1 MKIQLLSF
9 LFKYLKTNFK
19 MAEISNDEDLSKIV
33 TKFQTQNLKREI
45 ELLDEKL
52 RMLDQES
59 QNKINN
65 LTSQL
70 TLEKETEVKLR
81 NQICTKDKAIS
92 ELNQIIKE
100 YQTELINQKKNL
112 SLKEEKLQEMMVQFN
127 SIKSNCT
134 TITAALNSKEE
145 NEKKNE
151 LELRKAIN
159 DKVKIESKIKELI
172 GVVNEYMKQL
182 DEMNEKYSI
191 LERENNN
198 LKLANSNLIDE
209 NKKLFRDNNDYSIE
223 LKNIKD
229 TINKCE
235 EMSNT
240 YVEQNKR
247 LTSENENLNKQL
259 IEEKQRIDS
268 LLSENNKLNLE
279 LNEFK
284 INKSKMENNL
294 AMTMQYQNQ
303 FKDRHETD
311 LQNIISYCNDNI
323 NKINNWL
330 DNSFTINP
338 NDNLNNMNNNQIVLN
353 STFSPGLFNINFDIL
368 IKKLNNAQNKINN
381 EIMIMRQ
388 SQDEIK
394 EKYNLFI
401 NDKCKYMDMLNK
413 IYEAIT
419 SEINKNNYFK
429 YDNLIN
435 IYNNENNDE
444 FIQLLNSIDALI
456 NQTLRYL
463 FSIYDEKNLMSKEID
478 NCKNTISDFQN
489 INDNLVKE
497 NNDYKIKIYNGN
509 NSKNFQDNYNKYEQ
523 MNHILEKKIKN
534 YETEIE
540 LKQMQINS
548 LEEIIRRRGKNVN
561 NNTESY
567 VIDENY
573 NNNQNLTIKRLE
585 QDREKLIK
593 DNMKLIQ
600 YNKKLKEQINN
611 LNQIIN
617 SLSWNNSNNQEKSN
631 IEINNNELQ

>member
-1 MKIQLLSF
+1 M
-9 LFKYLKTNFK
+9 T
-19 MAEISNDEDLSKIV
+19 EISNDDHLSKIV
-33 TKFQTQNLKREI
+33 TNFQTQNFKREI
-45 ELLDEKL
+45 DLLDEKL
-52 RMLDQES
+52 RMLNEES
-59 QNKINN
+59 QNKISN

-70 TLEKETEVKLR
+70 TLEKEAEIKLR
-81 NQICTKDKAIS
+81 NQIYTKDKAIS

-100 YQTELINQKKNL
+100 YQTELINQKKSL
-112 SLKEEKLQEMMVQFN
+112 SLKEEKLQELMVQFN
-127 SIKSNCT
+127 SIKSNCN

-151 LELRKAIN
+151 LELRRAIN
-159 DKVKIESKIKELI
+159 DKMKIESKIKELI

-182 DEMNEKYSI
+182 DEMNEKYSN

-198 LKLANSNLIDE
+198 LKIANSNLIDE

-223 LKNIKD
+223 LKNIKE

-268 LLSENNKLNLE
+268 LLSENSKLNLA
-279 LNEFK
+279 LNDFK

-303 FKDRHETD
+303 FKDKHETD

-330 DNSFTINP
+330 DNSFIINP
-338 NDNLNNMNNNQIVLN
+338 NESQNNMNNNQSLLN
-353 STFSPGLFNINFDIL
+353 STFTPGLFNINFDIL
-368 IKKLNNAQNKINN
+368 IKKLNNVKNKTNN
-381 EIMIMRQ
+381 EMMLMHQ
-388 SQDEIK
+388 CLNETN

-401 NDKCKYMDMLNK
+401 NEKSKYMDMLNK
-413 IYEAIT
+413 IYNTIT
-419 SEINKNNYFK
+419 SEINKNNYFT
-429 YDNLIN
+429 YDNNIN
-435 IYNNENNDE
+435 TFNNANNDE
-444 FIQLLNSIDALI
+444 FMKLLNSIDAVI
-456 NQTLRYL
+456 NQILRYL
-463 FSIYDEKNLMSKEID
+463 SSIYDEKNIMSKEID

-489 INDNLVKE
+489 INDNLVQE
-497 NNDYKIKIYNGN
+497 NNDYKVKLYNGN
-509 NSKNFQDNYNKYEQ
+509 STNNFQNNNNKYEQ

-548 LEEIIRRRGKNVN
+548 LEEIIRRREN
-561 NNTESY
+561 NANHNTEGNF
-567 VIDENY
+567 VDENY

-631 IEINNNELQ
+631 MEIINNELQ

>member
-1 MKIQLLSF
+1 M
-9 LFKYLKTNFK
+9 T
-19 MAEISNDEDLSKIV
+19 EISNDDHLSKIV
-33 TKFQTQNLKREI
+33 TNFQTQNFKREI
-45 ELLDEKL
+45 DLLDEKL
-52 RMLDQES
+52 RMLNEES
-59 QNKINN
+59 QNKISN

-70 TLEKETEVKLR
+70 TLEKEAEIKLR
-81 NQICTKDKAIS
+81 NQIYTKDKAIS

-100 YQTELINQKKNL
+100 YQTELINQKKSL
-112 SLKEEKLQEMMVQFN
+112 SLKEEKLQELMVQFN
-127 SIKSNCT
+127 SIKSNCN

-151 LELRKAIN
+151 LELRRAIN
-159 DKVKIESKIKELI
+159 DKMKIESKIKELI

-182 DEMNEKYSI
+182 DEMNEKYSN

-198 LKLANSNLIDE
+198 LKIANSNLIDE

-223 LKNIKD
+223 LKNIKE

-268 LLSENNKLNLE
+268 LLSENSKLNLA
-279 LNEFK
+279 LNDFK
-284 INKSKMENNL
+284 INKSKIENNL

-303 FKDRHETD
+303 FKDKHEAD

-330 DNSFTINP
+330 DNSFIINP
-338 NDNLNNMNNNQIVLN
+338 NESQNNMNNNQSLLN
-353 STFSPGLFNINFDIL
+353 STFTPGIFNINFDIL
-368 IKKLNNAQNKINN
+368 IKKLNNIKNKTNN
-381 EIMIMRQ
+381 EMMLMHQ
-388 SQDEIK
+388 CLNETN

-401 NDKCKYMDMLNK
+401 NEKSKYMDMLNK
-413 IYEAIT
+413 IYNTIT
-419 SEINKNNYFK
+419 SEINKNNYFT
-429 YDNLIN
+429 YDNNIN
-435 IYNNENNDE
+435 TFNNANNDE
-444 FIQLLNSIDALI
+444 FMKLLNSIDAVI
-456 NQTLRYL
+456 NQILRYL
-463 FSIYDEKNLMSKEID
+463 SSIYDEKNIMSKEID

-489 INDNLVKE
+489 INDNLVQE
-497 NNDYKIKIYNGN
+497 NNDYKVKLYNGN
-509 NSKNFQDNYNKYEQ
+509 RINNFQNNNKYEQ

-548 LEEIIRRRGKNVN
+548 LEEIIRRRENNVN
-561 NNTESY
+561 HNTEGNF
-567 VIDENY
+567 VDENY

-631 IEINNNELQ
+631 MEIINNELQ

>member
-1 MKIQLLSF
+1 M
-9 LFKYLKTNFK
+9 T
-19 MAEISNDEDLSKIV
+19 EISNDDHLSKIV
-33 TKFQTQNLKREI
+33 INFQTQNLKREI

-52 RMLDQES
+52 RMLNEES
-59 QNKINN
+59 QNKISN

-70 TLEKETEVKLR
+70 TLEKEAEIKLR
-81 NQICTKDKAIS
+81 NQIYTKDKAIS

-100 YQTELINQKKNL
+100 YQTELINQKKSL
-112 SLKEEKLQEMMVQFN
+112 SLKEEKLQELMVQFN
-127 SIKSNCT
+127 SIKSNCN

-151 LELRKAIN
+151 LELRRAIN
-159 DKVKIESKIKELI
+159 DKMKIESKIKELI

-182 DEMNEKYSI
+182 DEMNEKYSN

-223 LKNIKD
+223 LKNIKE

-268 LLSENNKLNLE
+268 LLSENSKLNLA
-279 LNEFK
+279 LNDFK

-294 AMTMQYQNQ
+294 EMTMQYQNQ
-303 FKDRHETD
+303 FKDKHETD

-330 DNSFTINP
+330 DNSFIINP
-338 NDNLNNMNNNQIVLN
+338 NESQNNMNNNQSLLN
-353 STFSPGLFNINFDIL
+353 STFTPGLFNINFDIL
-368 IKKLNNAQNKINN
+368 IKKLNNVKNKTNN
-381 EIMIMRQ
+381 EMMLMHQ
-388 SQDEIK
+388 CLNETN

-401 NDKCKYMDMLNK
+401 NEKSKYMDMLNK
-413 IYEAIT
+413 IYNTIT

-429 YDNLIN
+429 YDNNIN
-435 IYNNENNDE
+435 TFNNANNDE
-444 FIQLLNSIDALI
+444 FMKLLNSIDAVI
-456 NQTLRYL
+456 NQILRYL
-463 FSIYDEKNLMSKEID
+463 SSIYDEKNIMSKEID

-489 INDNLVKE
+489 INDNLVQE
-497 NNDYKIKIYNGN
+497 NNDYKVKLYNGN
-509 NSKNFQDNYNKYEQ
+509 STNNFQNNNNKYEQ

-548 LEEIIRRRGKNVN
+548 LEEIIRRREN
-561 NNTESY
+561 NANHNTEGNF
-567 VIDENY
+567 VDENY

-631 IEINNNELQ
+631 MEIINNELQ

>member
-19 MAEISNDEDLSKIV
+19 MTEISNDEDLSKIV

-52 RMLDQES
+52 RMLDEES

>member
-1 MKIQLLSF
+1 M
-9 LFKYLKTNFK
+9 T
-19 MAEISNDEDLSKIV
+19 EISNDDHLSKIV
-33 TKFQTQNLKREI
+33 INFQTQNLKREI

-52 RMLDQES
+52 RMLNEES
-59 QNKINN
+59 QNKISN

-70 TLEKETEVKLR
+70 TLEKEAEIKLR
-81 NQICTKDKAIS
+81 NQIYTKDKAIS

-100 YQTELINQKKNL
+100 YQTELINQKKSL
-112 SLKEEKLQEMMVQFN
+112 SLKEEKLQELMVQFN
-127 SIKSNCT
+127 SIKSNCN

-151 LELRKAIN
+151 LELRRAIN
-159 DKVKIESKIKELI
+159 DKMKIESKIKELI

-182 DEMNEKYSI
+182 DEMNEKYSN

-223 LKNIKD
+223 LKNIKE

-268 LLSENNKLNLE
+268 LLSENSKLNLA
-279 LNEFK
+279 LNDFK

-303 FKDRHETD
+303 FKDKHETD

-330 DNSFTINP
+330 DNSFIINP
-338 NDNLNNMNNNQIVLN
+338 NESQNNMNNNQSLLN
-353 STFSPGLFNINFDIL
+353 STFTPGLFNINFDIL
-368 IKKLNNAQNKINN
+368 IKKLNNVKNKTNN
-381 EIMIMRQ
+381 EMMLMHQ
-388 SQDEIK
+388 CLNETN

-401 NDKCKYMDMLNK
+401 NEKSKYMDMLNK
-413 IYEAIT
+413 IYNTIT

-429 YDNLIN
+429 YDNNIN
-435 IYNNENNDE
+435 TFNNANNDE
-444 FIQLLNSIDALI
+444 FMKLLNSIDAVI
-456 NQTLRYL
+456 NQILRYL
-463 FSIYDEKNLMSKEID
+463 SSIYDEKNIMSKEID

-489 INDNLVKE
+489 INDNLVQE
-497 NNDYKIKIYNGN
+497 NNDYKVKLYNGN
-509 NSKNFQDNYNKYEQ
+509 STNNFQNNNNKYEQ

-548 LEEIIRRRGKNVN
+548 LEEIIRRREN
-561 NNTESY
+561 NANHNTEGNF
-567 VIDENY
+567 VDENY

-631 IEINNNELQ
+631 MEIINNELQ

>member
-1 MKIQLLSF
+1 MS
-9 LFKYLKTNFK
+9 
-19 MAEISNDEDLSKIV
+19 EISNDVDLSKIV
-33 TKFQTQNLKREI
+33 ANFQSQNLKREL

-52 RMLDQES
+52 RMLDEES

-65 LTSQL
+65 LTNQL
-70 TLEKETEVKLR
+70 TLEKENEVKLR
-81 NQICTKDKAIS
+81 NQLCTKDKAIS
-92 ELNQIIKE
+92 ELNQIIKD
-100 YQTELINQKKNL
+100 YQTELITQKKNL
-112 SLKEEKLQEMMVQFN
+112 SLKEEKLQEMMIQFN
-127 SIKSNCT
+127 SIKSNCN

-159 DKVKIESKIKELI
+159 DKMKIESKIKELI

-182 DEMNEKYSI
+182 DEMNNKYSN

-209 NKKLFRDNNDYSIE
+209 NKKLFRDNNDYSNE
-223 LKNIKD
+223 LKNIKE

-259 IEEKQRIDS
+259 FEEKQRIDS
-268 LLSENNKLNLE
+268 LLSENSKLNLE

-284 INKSKMENNL
+284 INKSKKENNL
-294 AMTMQYQNQ
+294 TMTIQYQNKC
-303 FKDRHETD
+303 KDKHEID

-323 NKINNWL
+323 NKIINWL
-330 DNSFTINP
+330 DNSFMINP
-338 NDNLNNMNNNQIVLN
+338 NDNINNMNNNQIVI
-353 STFSPGLFNINFDIL
+353 STFTPRLFNINFDIL
-368 IKKLNNAQNKINN
+368 IKKLNNIKNIINN
-381 EIMIMRQ
+381 DIMLIRQ
-388 SQDEIK
+388 CQDETNK
-394 EKYNLFI
+394 KYNVLI
-401 NDKCKYMDMLNK
+401 NDKNKYMEMLNK
-413 IYEAIT
+413 IYNTII
-419 SEINKNNYFK
+419 SEINKNNYFP
-429 YDNLIN
+429 YDYLIN
-435 IYNNENNDE
+435 TFNNANNDE
-444 FIQLLNSIDALI
+444 FMQLLNSIDAII
-456 NQTLRYL
+456 NQLLRYL
-463 FSIYDEKNLMSKEID
+463 SSVYDEKNLISKEID

-489 INDNLVKE
+489 INDNLVQE
-497 NNDYKIKIYNGN
+497 NNDYKIKLYNGN
-509 NSKNFQDNYNKYEQ
+509 NSNNFQDKYNKYEQ

-548 LEEIIRRRGKNVN
+548 LEEIIRRRGN
-561 NNTESY
+561 NLSNNLEINN
-567 VIDENY
+567 IDENY
-573 NNNQNLTIKRLE
+573 NNNQSLTIKKLE

-617 SLSWNNSNNQEKSN
+617 SFNQEKSHL
-631 IEINNNELQ
+631 ENNNSELQ

>member
-1 MKIQLLSF
+1 MS
-9 LFKYLKTNFK
+9 
-19 MAEISNDEDLSKIV
+19 EISNDVDLSKIV
-33 TKFQTQNLKREI
+33 ANFQSQNLKREL

-52 RMLDQES
+52 RMLDEES

-65 LTSQL
+65 LTNQL
-70 TLEKETEVKLR
+70 TLEKENEVKLR
-81 NQICTKDKAIS
+81 NQLCTKDKAIS
-92 ELNQIIKE
+92 ELNQIIKD
-100 YQTELINQKKNL
+100 YQTELITQKKNL
-112 SLKEEKLQEMMVQFN
+112 SLKEEKLQEMMIQFN
-127 SIKSNCT
+127 SIKSNCN

-159 DKVKIESKIKELI
+159 DKMKIESKIKELI

-182 DEMNEKYSI
+182 DEMNNKYSN

-209 NKKLFRDNNDYSIE
+209 NKKLFRDNNDYSNE
-223 LKNIKD
+223 LKNIKE

-259 IEEKQRIDS
+259 FEEKQRIDS
-268 LLSENNKLNLE
+268 LLSENSKLNLE

-284 INKSKMENNL
+284 INKSKKENNL
-294 AMTMQYQNQ
+294 TMTIQYQNKC
-303 FKDRHETD
+303 KDKHEID

-323 NKINNWL
+323 NKIINWL
-330 DNSFTINP
+330 DNSFMINP
-338 NDNLNNMNNNQIVLN
+338 NDNINNMNNNQIVI
-353 STFSPGLFNINFDIL
+353 STFTPRLFNINFDIL
-368 IKKLNNAQNKINN
+368 IKKLNNIKNIINN
-381 EIMIMRQ
+381 DIMLIRQ
-388 SQDEIK
+388 CQDETNK
-394 EKYNLFI
+394 KYNVLI
-401 NDKCKYMDMLNK
+401 NDKNKYMEMLNK
-413 IYEAIT
+413 IYNTII
-419 SEINKNNYFK
+419 SEINKNNYFP
-429 YDNLIN
+429 YDYLIN
-435 IYNNENNDE
+435 TFNNANNDE
-444 FIQLLNSIDALI
+444 FMQLLNSIDAII
-456 NQTLRYL
+456 NQLLRYL
-463 FSIYDEKNLMSKEID
+463 SSVYDEKNLISKEID

-489 INDNLVKE
+489 INDNLVQE
-497 NNDYKIKIYNGN
+497 NNDYKIKLYNGN
-509 NSKNFQDNYNKYEQ
+509 NSNNFQDKYNKYEQ

-548 LEEIIRRRGKNVN
+548 LEEIIRRRGN
-561 NNTESY
+561 NLSNNLEINN
-567 VIDENY
+567 IDENY
-573 NNNQNLTIKRLE
+573 NNNQSLTIKKLE

-593 DNMKLIQ
+593 DNMKLIK

-617 SLSWNNSNNQEKSN
+617 SFNQEKSHL
-631 IEINNNELQ
+631 ENNNSELQ

>member
-1 MKIQLLSF
+1 M
-9 LFKYLKTNFK
+9 T
-19 MAEISNDEDLSKIV
+19 EISNDEHLSKIV
-33 TKFQTQNLKREI
+33 TNFQTQNLKREI

-52 RMLDQES
+52 RMLDEES

-65 LTSQL
+65 LTNQL

-127 SIKSNCT
+127 SIKSNCN

-159 DKVKIESKIKELI
+159 DKMKIESKIKELI

-182 DEMNEKYSI
+182 DEMNEKYSN

-209 NKKLFRDNNDYSIE
+209 NKKLFRENNDYSIE
-223 LKNIKD
+223 LKNIKE

-247 LTSENENLNKQL
+247 ITSENENLNKQL

-268 LLSENNKLNLE
+268 LLSENRKLNLA
-279 LNEFK
+279 LNDFK
-284 INKSKMENNL
+284 INKSKIENNL
-294 AMTMQYQNQ
+294 AMTIQYQNK
-303 FKDRHETD
+303 FKDQNETD

-330 DNSFTINP
+330 DNSFIINP
-338 NDNLNNMNNNQIVLN
+338 NDNTNNMNNNQTLLN
-353 STFSPGLFNINFDIL
+353 STFTPGLYNINFDIL
-368 IKKLNNAQNKINN
+368 IKKLNNVQNKANN
-381 EIMIMRQ
+381 EMILMRQ
-388 SQDEIK
+388 CLDETN

-401 NDKCKYMDMLNK
+401 NEKSKYIDKLNK
-413 IYEAIT
+413 IYNTIT
-419 SEINKNNYFK
+419 SEINKNNYFT
-429 YDNLIN
+429 YDNHIDTF
-435 IYNNENNDE
+435 NNSNNDE
-444 FIQLLNSIDALI
+444 FMQLLNSIDAVI
-456 NQTLRYL
+456 NQILRYL
-463 FSIYDEKNLMSKEID
+463 YSIYDEKNIMSKEID

-489 INDNLVKE
+489 INDNLVQE
-497 NNDYKIKIYNGN
+497 NNDYKVKLYNGN
-509 NSKNFQDNYNKYEQ
+509 NFQNNNNKYEQ

-548 LEEIIRRRGKNVN
+548 LEEIIRRRGN
-561 NNTESY
+561 NANHNTESND
-567 VIDENY
+567 VDENY
-573 NNNQNLTIKRLE
+573 NNSQNLTIKRLE

-617 SLSWNNSNNQEKSN
+617 SLSWNNSTNQEKSN
-631 IEINNNELQ
+631 MEINNNELQ

>member
-1 MKIQLLSF
+1 M
-9 LFKYLKTNFK
+9 T
-19 MAEISNDEDLSKIV
+19 EISNDEHLSKIA
-33 TKFQTQNLKREI
+33 TNFQTQNLKREI

-52 RMLDQES
+52 RMLNEES
-59 QNKINN
+59 QNKISN
-65 LTSQL
+65 LTNQL
-70 TLEKETEVKLR
+70 TLEKETELKLR
-81 NQICTKDKAIS
+81 NQIYTKDKAIS

-100 YQTELINQKKNL
+100 YQTELINQKKIL
-112 SLKEEKLQEMMVQFN
+112 SLKEEKLQELMVQFN
-127 SIKSNCT
+127 SIKSNCN

-159 DKVKIESKIKELI
+159 DKMKIESKIKELI

-182 DEMNEKYSI
+182 DEMNEKYSN

-223 LKNIKD
+223 LKNIKE

-268 LLSENNKLNLE
+268 LLSENSKLNFA
-279 LNEFK
+279 LNDFK
-284 INKSKMENNL
+284 INKSKIENNL

-303 FKDRHETD
+303 FKDKHETD

-330 DNSFTINP
+330 DNSFIINP
-338 NDNLNNMNNNQIVLN
+338 NESLNNLDNNHSLLN
-353 STFSPGLFNINFDIL
+353 STFTPGLFNINFDIL
-368 IKKLNNAQNKINN
+368 IKKLNNVKNKTNN
-381 EIMIMRQ
+381 EMMLMHQ
-388 SQDEIK
+388 CLNETN

-401 NDKCKYMDMLNK
+401 NEKSKYMDMLNK
-413 IYEAIT
+413 IYNTIT
-419 SEINKNNYFK
+419 SEINKNNYFT
-429 YDNLIN
+429 YDNNIN
-435 IYNNENNDE
+435 TFNNANNDE
-444 FIQLLNSIDALI
+444 FMKLLNSIDAVI
-456 NQTLRYL
+456 NQILRYL
-463 FSIYDEKNLMSKEID
+463 SSIYDEKNIMSKEID

-489 INDNLVKE
+489 INDNLVQE
-497 NNDYKIKIYNGN
+497 NNDYKVKLYNGN
-509 NSKNFQDNYNKYEQ
+509 STNNFQNNNNKYEQ

-548 LEEIIRRRGKNVN
+548 LEEIIRRRENNVN
-561 NNTESY
+561 HNTEGNF
-567 VIDENY
+567 VDENY
-573 NNNQNLTIKRLE
+573 NHNQNLTIKRLE

-631 IEINNNELQ
+631 MEIINNELQ

>member
-1 MKIQLLSF
+1 
-9 LFKYLKTNFK
+9 

-338 NDNLNNMNNNQIVLN
+338 NDNLNNVNNNQIILN
-353 STFSPGLFNINFDIL
+353 SNFTPGLFNINFDIL

>member
-1 MKIQLLSF
+1 M
-9 LFKYLKTNFK
+9 T
-19 MAEISNDEDLSKIV
+19 EISNDDHLSKIV
-33 TKFQTQNLKREI
+33 TNFQTQNLKREI

-52 RMLDQES
+52 RMLNEES
-59 QNKINN
+59 QNKISN

-70 TLEKETEVKLR
+70 TLEKEAEIKLR
-81 NQICTKDKAIS
+81 NQIYTKDKAIS

-100 YQTELINQKKNL
+100 YQTELINQKKSL
-112 SLKEEKLQEMMVQFN
+112 SLKEEKLQELMVQFN
-127 SIKSNCT
+127 SIKSNCN

-151 LELRKAIN
+151 LELRRAIN
-159 DKVKIESKIKELI
+159 DKMKIESKIKELI

-182 DEMNEKYSI
+182 DEMNEKYSN

-223 LKNIKD
+223 LKNIKE

-268 LLSENNKLNLE
+268 LLSEKSKLNLA
-279 LNEFK
+279 LNDFK

-303 FKDRHETD
+303 FKDKHETD

-330 DNSFTINP
+330 DNSFIINP
-338 NDNLNNMNNNQIVLN
+338 NESQNNMNNNQSLLN
-353 STFSPGLFNINFDIL
+353 STFTPGLFNINFDIL
-368 IKKLNNAQNKINN
+368 IKKLNNVKNKTNN
-381 EIMIMRQ
+381 EMMLMHQ
-388 SQDEIK
+388 CLNETN

-401 NDKCKYMDMLNK
+401 NEKSKYMDMLNK
-413 IYEAIT
+413 IYNTIT

-429 YDNLIN
+429 YDNNIN
-435 IYNNENNDE
+435 TFNNANNDE
-444 FIQLLNSIDALI
+444 FMKLLNSIDAVI
-456 NQTLRYL
+456 NQILRYL
-463 FSIYDEKNLMSKEID
+463 SSIYDEKNIMSKEID

-489 INDNLVKE
+489 INDNLVQE
-497 NNDYKIKIYNGN
+497 NNDYKVKLYNGN
-509 NSKNFQDNYNKYEQ
+509 STNNFQNNNNKYEQ

-548 LEEIIRRRGKNVN
+548 LEEIIRRREN
-561 NNTESY
+561 NANHNTEGNF
-567 VIDENY
+567 VDENY

-631 IEINNNELQ
+631 MEIINNELQ

>member
-1 MKIQLLSF
+1 M
-9 LFKYLKTNFK
+9 T
-19 MAEISNDEDLSKIV
+19 EISNDEHLSKIV
-33 TKFQTQNLKREI
+33 TNFQTQNLKREI

-52 RMLDQES
+52 RMLDEES

-65 LTSQL
+65 LTNQL

-127 SIKSNCT
+127 SIKSNCN

-159 DKVKIESKIKELI
+159 DKMKIESKIKELI

-182 DEMNEKYSI
+182 DEMNEKYSN

-209 NKKLFRDNNDYSIE
+209 NKKLFRENNDYSIE
-223 LKNIKD
+223 LKNIKE

-247 LTSENENLNKQL
+247 ITSENENLNKQL

-268 LLSENNKLNLE
+268 LLSENRKLNLA
-279 LNEFK
+279 LNDFK
-284 INKSKMENNL
+284 INKSKIENNL
-294 AMTMQYQNQ
+294 AMTIQYQNK
-303 FKDRHETD
+303 FKDQNEID

-330 DNSFTINP
+330 DNSFIINP
-338 NDNLNNMNNNQIVLN
+338 NDNTNNMNNNQTLLN
-353 STFSPGLFNINFDIL
+353 STFTPGLYNINFDIL
-368 IKKLNNAQNKINN
+368 IKKLNNVQNKANN
-381 EIMIMRQ
+381 EMMLMRQ
-388 SQDEIK
+388 CLDETN

-401 NDKCKYMDMLNK
+401 NEKSKYMDMLNK
-413 IYEAIT
+413 IYNTIT
-419 SEINKNNYFK
+419 SEINKNNYFT
-429 YDNLIN
+429 YDNHIDTFN
-435 IYNNENNDE
+435 SANNDE
-444 FIQLLNSIDALI
+444 FMQLLNSIDAVI
-456 NQTLRYL
+456 NQILRYL
-463 FSIYDEKNLMSKEID
+463 FSIYDEKNIMSKEID

-489 INDNLVKE
+489 INDNLVQE
-497 NNDYKIKIYNGN
+497 NNDYKVKLYNGN
-509 NSKNFQDNYNKYEQ
+509 NFQNNNNKYEQ

-548 LEEIIRRRGKNVN
+548 LEEIIRRRGN
-561 NNTESY
+561 NANHNTESND
-567 VIDENY
+567 VDENY
-573 NNNQNLTIKRLE
+573 NNSQNLTIKRLE

-617 SLSWNNSNNQEKSN
+617 RLSWNNSTNQEKSN
-631 IEINNNELQ
+631 MEINNNELQ

>member
-1 MKIQLLSF
+1 M
-9 LFKYLKTNFK
+9 T
-19 MAEISNDEDLSKIV
+19 EISNDDHLSKIV
-33 TKFQTQNLKREI
+33 TNFQTQNLKREI

-52 RMLDQES
+52 RMLNEES
-59 QNKINN
+59 QNKISN

-70 TLEKETEVKLR
+70 TLEKEAEIKLR
-81 NQICTKDKAIS
+81 NQIYTKDKAIS

-100 YQTELINQKKNL
+100 YQTELINQKKSL
-112 SLKEEKLQEMMVQFN
+112 SLKEEKLQELMVQFN
-127 SIKSNCT
+127 SIKSNCN

-151 LELRKAIN
+151 LELRRAIN
-159 DKVKIESKIKELI
+159 DKMKIESKIKELI

-182 DEMNEKYSI
+182 DEMNEKYSNV
-191 LERENNN
+191 ERENNN

-223 LKNIKD
+223 LKNIKE

-268 LLSENNKLNLE
+268 LLSENSKLNLA
-279 LNEFK
+279 LNDFK

-303 FKDRHETD
+303 FKDKHETD

-330 DNSFTINP
+330 DNSFIINP
-338 NDNLNNMNNNQIVLN
+338 NESQNNMNNNQSLLN
-353 STFSPGLFNINFDIL
+353 STFTPGLFNINFDIL
-368 IKKLNNAQNKINN
+368 IKKLNNVKNKTNN
-381 EIMIMRQ
+381 EMMLMHQ
-388 SQDEIK
+388 CLNETN

-401 NDKCKYMDMLNK
+401 NEKSKYMDMLNK
-413 IYEAIT
+413 IYNTIT

-429 YDNLIN
+429 YDNNIN
-435 IYNNENNDE
+435 TFNNANNDE
-444 FIQLLNSIDALI
+444 FMKLLNSIDAVI
-456 NQTLRYL
+456 NQILRYL
-463 FSIYDEKNLMSKEID
+463 SSIYDEKNIMSKEID

-489 INDNLVKE
+489 INDNLVQE
-497 NNDYKIKIYNGN
+497 NNDYKVKLYNGN
-509 NSKNFQDNYNKYEQ
+509 STNNFQNNNNKYEQ

-548 LEEIIRRRGKNVN
+548 LEEIIRRREN
-561 NNTESY
+561 NANHNTEGNF
-567 VIDENY
+567 VDENY

-631 IEINNNELQ
+631 MEIINNELQ

>member
-1 MKIQLLSF
+1 M
-9 LFKYLKTNFK
+9 T
-19 MAEISNDEDLSKIV
+19 EISNDEHLSKIV
-33 TKFQTQNLKREI
+33 TNFQTQNLKREI

-52 RMLDQES
+52 RMLDEES

-65 LTSQL
+65 LTNQL

-127 SIKSNCT
+127 SIKSNCN

-159 DKVKIESKIKELI
+159 DKMKIESKIKELI
-172 GVVNEYMKQL
+172 GLVNEYMKQL
-182 DEMNEKYSI
+182 DEMNEKYSN

-209 NKKLFRDNNDYSIE
+209 NKKLFRENNDYSIE
-223 LKNIKD
+223 LKNIKE

-247 LTSENENLNKQL
+247 ITSENENLNKQL

-268 LLSENNKLNLE
+268 LLSENRKLNLA
-279 LNEFK
+279 LNDFK
-284 INKSKMENNL
+284 INKSKIENNL
-294 AMTMQYQNQ
+294 AMTIQYQNK
-303 FKDRHETD
+303 FKDPNETD

-330 DNSFTINP
+330 DNSFIINP
-338 NDNLNNMNNNQIVLN
+338 NDNTNNMNNNQTLLN
-353 STFSPGLFNINFDIL
+353 STFTPGLYNINFDIL
-368 IKKLNNAQNKINN
+368 IKKLNNVQNKANN
-381 EIMIMRQ
+381 EMMLMRQ
-388 SQDEIK
+388 CLDETN

-401 NDKCKYMDMLNK
+401 NEKSKYIDKLNK
-413 IYEAIT
+413 IYNTIT
-419 SEINKNNYFK
+419 SEINKNNYFT
-429 YDNLIN
+429 YDNHIDTFN
-435 IYNNENNDE
+435 SANNDE
-444 FIQLLNSIDALI
+444 FMQLLNSIDAVI
-456 NQTLRYL
+456 NQILRYL
-463 FSIYDEKNLMSKEID
+463 FSIYDEKNIMSKEID

-489 INDNLVKE
+489 INDNLVQE
-497 NNDYKIKIYNGN
+497 NNDYKVKLYNGN
-509 NSKNFQDNYNKYEQ
+509 NFQNNNNKYEQ

-548 LEEIIRRRGKNVN
+548 LEEIIRRRGN
-561 NNTESY
+561 NANHNTESND
-567 VIDENY
+567 VDENY
-573 NNNQNLTIKRLE
+573 NNSQNLTIKRLE

-617 SLSWNNSNNQEKSN
+617 SLSWNNSTNQEKSN
-631 IEINNNELQ
+631 MEINNNELQ

>member
-1 MKIQLLSF
+1 M
-9 LFKYLKTNFK
+9 T
-19 MAEISNDEDLSKIV
+19 EISNDDHLSKIV
-33 TKFQTQNLKREI
+33 TNFQTQNLKREI

-52 RMLDQES
+52 RMLNEES
-59 QNKINN
+59 QNKISN

-70 TLEKETEVKLR
+70 TLEKEAEIKLR
-81 NQICTKDKAIS
+81 NQIYTKDKAIS

-100 YQTELINQKKNL
+100 YQTELINQKKSL
-112 SLKEEKLQEMMVQFN
+112 SLKEEKLQELMVQFN
-127 SIKSNCT
+127 SIKSNCN

-151 LELRKAIN
+151 LELRRAIN
-159 DKVKIESKIKELI
+159 DKMKIESKIKELI

-182 DEMNEKYSI
+182 DEMNEKYSN

-223 LKNIKD
+223 LKNIKE

-268 LLSENNKLNLE
+268 LLSENSKLNLA
-279 LNEFK
+279 LNDFK

-303 FKDRHETD
+303 FKDKHETD

-330 DNSFTINP
+330 DNSFIINP
-338 NDNLNNMNNNQIVLN
+338 NESQNNMNNNQSLLN
-353 STFSPGLFNINFDIL
+353 STFTPGLFNINFDIL
-368 IKKLNNAQNKINN
+368 IKKLNNVKNKTNN
-381 EIMIMRQ
+381 EMMLMHQ
-388 SQDEIK
+388 CLNETN

-401 NDKCKYMDMLNK
+401 NEKSKYMDMLNK
-413 IYEAIT
+413 IYNTIT

-429 YDNLIN
+429 YDNNIN
-435 IYNNENNDE
+435 TFNNANNDE
-444 FIQLLNSIDALI
+444 FMKLLNSIDAVI
-456 NQTLRYL
+456 NQILRYL
-463 FSIYDEKNLMSKEID
+463 SSIYDEKNIMSKEID

-489 INDNLVKE
+489 INDNLVQE
-497 NNDYKIKIYNGN
+497 NNDYKVKLYNGN
-509 NSKNFQDNYNKYEQ
+509 STNNFQNNNNKYEQ

-548 LEEIIRRRGKNVN
+548 LEEIIRRREN
-561 NNTESY
+561 NANHNTEGNF
-567 VIDENY
+567 VDENY

-631 IEINNNELQ
+631 MEIINNELQ

>member
-1 MKIQLLSF
+1 MS
-9 LFKYLKTNFK
+9 
-19 MAEISNDEDLSKIV
+19 EISNDEDLSKIV

-52 RMLDQES
+52 RMLDEES

>member
-1 MKIQLLSF
+1 M
-9 LFKYLKTNFK
+9 T
-19 MAEISNDEDLSKIV
+19 EISNDEDLSKIV

-52 RMLDQES
+52 RMLDEES

-182 DEMNEKYSI
+182 DEMNEKNSI

>member
-1 MKIQLLSF
+1 M
-9 LFKYLKTNFK
+9 T
-19 MAEISNDEDLSKIV
+19 EISNDDHLSKIV
-33 TKFQTQNLKREI
+33 TNFQTQNLKREI

-52 RMLDQES
+52 RMLNEES
-59 QNKINN
+59 QNKISN

-70 TLEKETEVKLR
+70 TLEKEAEIKLR
-81 NQICTKDKAIS
+81 NQIYTKDKAIS

-100 YQTELINQKKNL
+100 YQTELINQKKSL
-112 SLKEEKLQEMMVQFN
+112 SLKEEKLQELMVQFN
-127 SIKSNCT
+127 SIKSNCN

-151 LELRKAIN
+151 LELRRAIN
-159 DKVKIESKIKELI
+159 DKMKIESKIKELI

-182 DEMNEKYSI
+182 DEMNEKYSN

-198 LKLANSNLIDE
+198 LKLANSNFIDE

-223 LKNIKD
+223 LKNIKE

-268 LLSENNKLNLE
+268 LLSENSKLNLA
-279 LNEFK
+279 LNDFK

-303 FKDRHETD
+303 FKDKHETD

-330 DNSFTINP
+330 DNSFIINP
-338 NDNLNNMNNNQIVLN
+338 NESQNNMNNNQSLLN
-353 STFSPGLFNINFDIL
+353 STFTPGLFNINFDIL
-368 IKKLNNAQNKINN
+368 IKKLNNVKNKTNN
-381 EIMIMRQ
+381 EMMLMHQ
-388 SQDEIK
+388 CLNETN

-401 NDKCKYMDMLNK
+401 NEKSKYMDMLNK
-413 IYEAIT
+413 IYNTIT

-429 YDNLIN
+429 YDNNIN
-435 IYNNENNDE
+435 TFNNANNDE
-444 FIQLLNSIDALI
+444 FMKLLNSIDAVI
-456 NQTLRYL
+456 NQILRYL
-463 FSIYDEKNLMSKEID
+463 SSIYDEKNIMSKEID

-489 INDNLVKE
+489 INDNLVQE
-497 NNDYKIKIYNGN
+497 NNDYKVKLYNGN
-509 NSKNFQDNYNKYEQ
+509 STNNFQNNNNKYEQ

-540 LKQMQINS
+540 LKQMQVNS
-548 LEEIIRRRGKNVN
+548 LEEIIRRREN
-561 NNTESY
+561 NANHNTEGNF
-567 VIDENY
+567 VDENY

-631 IEINNNELQ
+631 MEIINNELQ

>member
-1 MKIQLLSF
+1 
-9 LFKYLKTNFK
+9 

>member
-1 MKIQLLSF
+1 M
-9 LFKYLKTNFK
+9 T
-19 MAEISNDEDLSKIV
+19 EISNDDDLNKIV
-33 TKFQTQNLKREI
+33 TNFQTQNLKREL

-52 RMLDQES
+52 RILDEES

-81 NQICTKDKAIS
+81 NQLWTKDKAIS

-100 YQTELINQKKNL
+100 YETELITQKKNL
-112 SLKEEKLQEMMVQFN
+112 SLKEEKYQEMIVQFN
-127 SIKSNCT
+127 SIKSNFN
-134 TITAALNSKEE
+134 TITSALNSKEE

-159 DKVKIESKIKELI
+159 DKMKVESKIKELI
-172 GVVNEYMKQL
+172 GLVNEYMKQL
-182 DEMNEKYSI
+182 DEMNEKYSN

-209 NKKLFRDNNDYSIE
+209 NKKLFRDNNDYSNE
-223 LKNIKD
+223 LKNIKE
-229 TINKCE
+229 TIKKCE

-240 YVEQNKR
+240 YAEQNKR
-247 LTSENENLNKQL
+247 LTSESENLNKQL
-259 IEEKQRIDS
+259 IEEKQRIDA

-284 INKSKMENNL
+284 INKSKIENNL
-294 AMTMQYQNQ
+294 AMTIQYQNQ
-303 FKDRHETD
+303 FKDKHETD
-311 LQNIISYCNDNI
+311 LQNIISFCNDNI

-330 DNSFTINP
+330 DNSFIINP
-338 NDNLNNMNNNQIVLN
+338 NDNQNNMNNNNQILLN
-353 STFSPGLFNINFDIL
+353 STFTPGLFNMNFDIL
-368 IKKLNNAQNKINN
+368 IKKLINIQNKINN
-381 EIMIMRQ
+381 EMMLMHQ
-388 SQDEIK
+388 CLDETN

-401 NDKCKYMDMLNK
+401 NEKSKYMDILNS
-413 IYEAIT
+413 IYSKIT
-419 SEINKNNYFK
+419 SEINKKNYFI
-429 YDNLIN
+429 YDNQIN
-435 IYNNENNDE
+435 TFNNISNDE
-444 FIQLLNSIDALI
+444 FNQLVNSIDAI
-456 NQTLRYL
+456 ITQILRYL
-463 FSIYDEKNLMSKEID
+463 SSIYDEKNLMSKEID

-489 INDNLVKE
+489 INDNLVQE

-509 NSKNFQDNYNKYEQ
+509 NRNNFQDNYNKYEQ

-548 LEEIIRRRGKNVN
+548 LEEIVRRRGGNNMN

-567 VIDENY
+567 DINENY
-573 NNNQNLTIKRLE
+573 DNNQNLTIKRLE

>member
-1 MKIQLLSF
+1 M
-9 LFKYLKTNFK
+9 T
-19 MAEISNDEDLSKIV
+19 EISNDDHLSKIV
-33 TKFQTQNLKREI
+33 TNFQTQNFKREI

-52 RMLDQES
+52 RMLNEES
-59 QNKINN
+59 QNKISN

-70 TLEKETEVKLR
+70 TLEKEAEIKLR
-81 NQICTKDKAIS
+81 NQIYTKDKAIS

-100 YQTELINQKKNL
+100 YQTELINQKKSL
-112 SLKEEKLQEMMVQFN
+112 SLKEEKLQELMVQFN
-127 SIKSNCT
+127 SIKSNCN

-151 LELRKAIN
+151 LELRRAIN
-159 DKVKIESKIKELI
+159 DKMKIESKIKELI

-182 DEMNEKYSI
+182 DEMNEKYSN

-198 LKLANSNLIDE
+198 LKIANSNLIDE

-223 LKNIKD
+223 LKNIKE

-268 LLSENNKLNLE
+268 LLSENSKLNLA
-279 LNEFK
+279 LNDFK
-284 INKSKMENNL
+284 INKSKIENNL

-303 FKDRHETD
+303 FKDKHEAD

-330 DNSFTINP
+330 DNSFIINP
-338 NDNLNNMNNNQIVLN
+338 NESQNNMNNNQSLLN
-353 STFSPGLFNINFDIL
+353 STFTPGIFNINFDIL
-368 IKKLNNAQNKINN
+368 IKKLNNIKNKTNN
-381 EIMIMRQ
+381 EMMLMHQ
-388 SQDEIK
+388 CLNETN

-401 NDKCKYMDMLNK
+401 NEKSKYMDMLNK
-413 IYEAIT
+413 IYNTIT
-419 SEINKNNYFK
+419 SEINKNNYFT
-429 YDNLIN
+429 YDNNIN
-435 IYNNENNDE
+435 TFNNANNDE
-444 FIQLLNSIDALI
+444 FMKLLNSIDAVI
-456 NQTLRYL
+456 NQILRYL
-463 FSIYDEKNLMSKEID
+463 SSIYDEKNIMSKEID

-489 INDNLVKE
+489 INDNLVQE
-497 NNDYKIKIYNGN
+497 NNDYKVKLYNGN
-509 NSKNFQDNYNKYEQ
+509 RINNFQNNNKYEQ

-548 LEEIIRRRGKNVN
+548 LEEIIRRRENNVN
-561 NNTESY
+561 HNTEGNF
-567 VIDENY
+567 VDENY

-631 IEINNNELQ
+631 MEIINNELQ

>member
-1 MKIQLLSF
+1 M
-9 LFKYLKTNFK
+9 T
-19 MAEISNDEDLSKIV
+19 EISNDDHLSKIV
-33 TKFQTQNLKREI
+33 TNFQTQNFKREI

-52 RMLDQES
+52 RMLNEES
-59 QNKINN
+59 QNKISN

-70 TLEKETEVKLR
+70 TLEKEAEIKLR
-81 NQICTKDKAIS
+81 NQIYTKDKAIS

-100 YQTELINQKKNL
+100 YQTELINQKKSL
-112 SLKEEKLQEMMVQFN
+112 SLKEEKLQELMVQFN
-127 SIKSNCT
+127 SIKSNCN

-151 LELRKAIN
+151 LELRRAIN
-159 DKVKIESKIKELI
+159 DKMKIESKIKELI

-182 DEMNEKYSI
+182 DEMNEKYSN

-198 LKLANSNLIDE
+198 LKIANSNLIDE

-223 LKNIKD
+223 LKNIKE

-268 LLSENNKLNLE
+268 LLSENSKLNLA
-279 LNEFK
+279 LNDFK
-284 INKSKMENNL
+284 INKSKIENNL

-303 FKDRHETD
+303 FKDKHEAD

-330 DNSFTINP
+330 DNSFIINP
-338 NDNLNNMNNNQIVLN
+338 NESQNNMNNNQSLLN
-353 STFSPGLFNINFDIL
+353 STFTPGIFNINFDIL
-368 IKKLNNAQNKINN
+368 IKKLNNIKNKTNN
-381 EIMIMRQ
+381 EMMLMHQ
-388 SQDEIK
+388 CLNETN

-401 NDKCKYMDMLNK
+401 NEKSKYMDMLNK
-413 IYEAIT
+413 IYNTIT
-419 SEINKNNYFK
+419 SEINKNNYFT
-429 YDNLIN
+429 YDNNIN
-435 IYNNENNDE
+435 TFNNANNDE
-444 FIQLLNSIDALI
+444 FMKLLNSIDAVI
-456 NQTLRYL
+456 NQILRYL
-463 FSIYDEKNLMSKEID
+463 SSIYDEKNIMSKEID

-489 INDNLVKE
+489 INDNLVQE
-497 NNDYKIKIYNGN
+497 NNDYKVKLYNGN
-509 NSKNFQDNYNKYEQ
+509 RINNFQNNNKYEQ

-534 YETEIE
+534 YVTEIE

-548 LEEIIRRRGKNVN
+548 LEEIIRRRENNVN
-561 NNTESY
+561 HNTEGNF
-567 VIDENY
+567 VDENY

-631 IEINNNELQ
+631 MEIINNELQ